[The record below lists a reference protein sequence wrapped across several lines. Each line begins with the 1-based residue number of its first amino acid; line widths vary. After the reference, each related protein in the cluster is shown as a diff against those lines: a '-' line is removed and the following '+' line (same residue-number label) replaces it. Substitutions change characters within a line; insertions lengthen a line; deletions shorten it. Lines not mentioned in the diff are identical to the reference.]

1 MRATILYGSLTYQEA
16 NGIKTQSRD
25 CLHVDPVG
33 NKYNLTSLRN
43 TNETARFTITYR
55 GYKYSFNPCESFKI
69 GKPFRG
75 NECHSDVAICR
86 WVEEQMYHNIGH
98 QSTEKCL
105 LDKDTKTPMLEY
117 TGDIYTKTSHV
128 LLKCNKTEERPSFKA
143 LSVDYPQLF
152 VFSLTHKCA
161 CPNLCLYKHI
171 TPPKQPGPNDNNVVS
186 VVAGSLGSLV
196 FVACIVMVIFLIVR
210 RMNRPNPQNRGEDQP
225 ILPDPATINRFSSIN
240 EDSESLGSERLGRN
254 SPSGTFLDYSQ
265 FENEITESQEDP
277 PDGKNKSCAEN
288 RC

>member
-1 MRATILYGSLTYQEA
+1 M
-16 NGIKTQSRD
+16 
-25 CLHVDPVG
+25 
-33 NKYNLTSLRN
+33 
-43 TNETARFTITYR
+43 
-55 GYKYSFNPCESFKI
+55 
-69 GKPFRG
+69 
-75 NECHSDVAICR
+75 
-86 WVEEQMYHNIGH
+86 
-98 QSTEKCL
+98 
-105 LDKDTKTPMLEY
+105 
-117 TGDIYTKTSHV
+117 
-128 LLKCNKTEERPSFKA
+128 
-143 LSVDYPQLF
+143 
-152 VFSLTHKCA
+152 
-161 CPNLCLYKHI
+161 
-171 TPPKQPGPNDNNVVS
+171 VS